1 MYKVPPKVCEI
12 CMQVLVVIPVADYEL
27 GKACIESIL
36 REDSASGIDIDDV
49 LIVDNTKEGG
59 FPYGKHYYRDPD
71 GHNIGVAR
79 AWNIGARQV
88 VEKQL
93 DYLIIMSQSMLFGP
107 IKETTWIKQ
116 METFMGENVI
126 ESDGHSWHL
135 IALHRRL
142 FEKIGYFDEN
152 FYPGY
157 FEQIDWC
164 YRLELNGLQGA
175 WARVWVNALSQT
187 VGNHTNLVL
196 APPLL
201 QYYREKWGGDKG
213 EETFKLPFGN
223 KPIGYFP
230 NNSIPDLAKKYGLE
244 LWW

>member
-1 MYKVPPKVCEI
+1 
-12 CMQVLVVIPVADYEL
+12 MQVLVVIPVADVEL
-27 GKACIESIL
+27 GERCLLSATM
-36 REDSASGIDIDDV
+36 DNSASGIDPKDILV
-49 LIVDNTKEGG
+49 VDNTRLGNALSFLPSSLG
-59 FPYGKHYYRDPD
+59 VQYYRDPD
-71 GHNIGVAR
+71 NHNIGVPR
-79 AWNIGARQV
+79 AWNIGARKV
-88 VEKQL
+88 VEEQL
-93 DYLIIMSQSMLFGP
+93 DYLVIMSQSMLFGP

-142 FEKIGYFDEN
+142 FEKVGYFDEN

-164 YRLELNGLQGA
+164 YRLELNNLQGA

-187 VGNHTNLVL
+187 VGHHSDLVL

-201 QYYREKWGGDKG
+201 DYYREKWGGDKG
-213 EETFKLPFGN
+213 EEKFELPFGD

-230 NNSIPDLAKKYGLE
+230 DNSIPDLAEKYKLKE
-244 LWW
+244 WW